1 MSKADKLAVNRKR
14 RLLTRTIILGILVLA
29 VVFAIATKDKVE
41 VLAVG
46 DEAPDFELID
56 LDGNVHR
63 LSDYRGEGVFLN
75 FWGTW
80 CPPCKEEMPYME
92 NVHQEMGG
100 DGVHILAVN
109 IKESTLKVQNFSDEY
124 GLTFPIALDKTETV
138 KERYNFKPLPT
149 TFIINKDGI
158 IEEIISRG
166 ITEDEIRDLMQSVRT
181 E

>member
-1 MSKADKLAVNRKR
+1 MSKADKLANSRKR
-14 RLLTRTIILGILVLA
+14 RLFTRTIILGLLVFA
-29 VVFAIATKDKVE
+29 VVYAIATKDKVS

-46 DEAPDFELID
+46 DVAPDFELID
-56 LDGNVHR
+56 LEGNVHR

-92 NVHQEMGG
+92 TMHKEMGG

-109 IKESTLKVQNFSDEY
+109 IKESQLKVENFRDEY

-149 TFIINKDGI
+149 TFIINKDGV
-158 IEEIISRG
+158 IEQIISRG
-166 ITEDEIRDLMQSVRT
+166 MTEDEIRSLMLSVKT